1 MVYARKVERL
11 LNQFILKFF
20 SPNYPDVGLYQFRV
34 YKGLVIFLGPASKF
48 LGSLVAWKWKW
59 KWSRVQLFVTPWTE
73 AHGAP
78 LSLGFSRQEYWS
90 GLPCPPPADLPDSGI
105 EHASLMSPAL
115 QEDFFPLTPPKK
127 PAYTVVRLV
136 SEFWSV
142 ALRRLW
148 HRSPL
153 VYVTR
158 NQLWIISSLSLPVLE
173 SLEALCWDGA
183 TSRTWKNPWSIAGKW
198 AALKSIST
206 CRGCV
211 RRDNKFYV

>member
-1 MVYARKVERL
+1 MFHYLLRACLLSHLAKLLGRL
-11 LNQFILKFF
+11 YMTLCN
-20 SPNYPDVGLYQFRV
+20 PMDC
-34 YKGLVIFLGPASKF
+34 
-48 LGSLVAWKWKW
+48 SLQD
-59 KWSRVQLFVTPWTE
+59 R
-73 AHGAP
+73 AP